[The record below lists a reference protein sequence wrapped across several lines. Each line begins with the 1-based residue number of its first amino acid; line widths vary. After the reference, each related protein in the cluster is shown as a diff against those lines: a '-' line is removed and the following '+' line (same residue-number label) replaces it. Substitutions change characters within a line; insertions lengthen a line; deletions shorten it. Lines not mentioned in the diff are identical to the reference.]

1 MKYTKPMST
10 VSREVKRKAQSTT
23 LTTLMRISIT
33 FLFFSLI
40 AAAGYSQDGKKADNL
55 PADPLIR
62 EAVEF
67 LEHRYSPDLLLVWPD
82 PEALGSGDAEGLQN
96 DFASACLGSGA

>member
-1 MKYTKPMST
+1 MST

-40 AAAGYSQDGKKADNL
+40 AAAGYSQDGKKVDNL

-62 EAVEF
+62 EAVEGTF
-67 LEHRYSPDLLLVWPD
+67 PAIVRIEVVS
-82 PEALGSGDAEGLQN
+82 EQGS
-96 DFASACLGSGA
+96 SGRMLKSRATG